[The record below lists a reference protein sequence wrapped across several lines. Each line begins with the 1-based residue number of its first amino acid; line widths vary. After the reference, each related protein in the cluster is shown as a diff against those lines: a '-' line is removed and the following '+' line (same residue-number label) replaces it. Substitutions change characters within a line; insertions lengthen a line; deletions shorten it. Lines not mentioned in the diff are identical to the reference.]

1 MSNFPSLIALI
12 MAAAGAGAALSPAPV
27 GNYYGVDT
35 VQPASGE
42 SAPISSPSG
51 SLVVERSADGFFY
64 MPATI
69 NGSTV
74 RFLIDT
80 GASMVILPRPV
91 ADQAGIVA
99 TSHATATTV
108 GGPQT
113 VELASIRSFKTA
125 GITLRDVPVAIQ
137 NSGMSIPLLGMD
149 TLANMGRIEIDGDR
163 LTIRTPSQ
171 SPGN

>member
-27 GNYYGVDT
+27 GKYYGVDA
-35 VQPASGE
+35 VRPASGK
-42 SAPISSPSG
+42 SAPIASPSG

-64 MPATI
+64 MPAII

-74 RFLIDT
+74 RFLVDT

-108 GGPQT
+108 GGPQR
-113 VELASIRSFKTA
+113 VDLASIKSFKTA
-125 GITLRDVPVAIQ
+125 GITLQDVPVAIQ

-149 TLANMGRIEIDGDR
+149 TLANMGRIEIEGDR
-163 LTIRTPSQ
+163 LTIRTPNQ
-171 SPGN
+171 SPGD